1 MIFDKHILSE
11 DENFIIQ
18 KNMKNEN
25 LVIQVNFI
33 CLKDQ
38 IVNELKNIFSKYQI
52 SVKKILSYDYLK
64 ELNDYD
70 GENIFKLADLSLN
83 GLNKNEVLI
92 SNNLPKTLGFFEKFF
107 NFFR

>member
-1 MIFDKHILSE
+1 MIFDKYIASE
-11 DENFIIQ
+11 DDNFVNL

-25 LVIQVNFI
+25 LVIQVKFI

-38 IVNELKNIFSKYQI
+38 IVNDLKEIFFKYQI
-52 SVKKILSYDYLK
+52 SVKILGYDYLK
-64 ELNDYD
+64 QLNDYD
-70 GENIFKLADLSLN
+70 GKNIFKLADYSLN

-92 SNNLPKTLGFFEKFF
+92 TNNSPKTLGFFEKFF